1 MNKLTKAAIAGGV
14 GIALLLGGA
23 GTLAT
28 WNTSTNI
35 SGGTIVAGSLTIGTP
50 VFTSPATSFWSVKHT
65 TAGAVVTK
73 DLTLTG
79 NAFTVTSGGAAFT
92 SSPGDQLIYTSTVPL
107 TVTGTNLVAVLS
119 LTSGAIAAVTVSPTS
134 PATTLTPAQTAQQN
148 ANNALASALAN
159 SVVFTAPSLTAV
171 VPAQPYTYN
180 LATGV
185 QNVGFTATMTF
196 PNNQPTGTPLVYSDN
211 ATQGGQVSM
220 AAMALTLTQTN

>member
-50 VFTSPATSFWSVKHT
+50 ALSPSATAFWTVKHT

-73 DLTLTG
+73 DLILSSG
-79 NAFTVTSGGAAFT
+79 GFTVSGGGAFT

-107 TVTGTNLVAVLS
+107 TVTGTNLSAVLS
-119 LTSGAIAAVTVSPTS
+119 LSSGAITAASN
-134 PATTLTPAQTAQQN
+134 TP
-148 ANNALASALAN
+148 ANNALAAALVN
-159 SVVFTAPSLTAV
+159 SVVFTAPSLSAV
-171 VPAQPYTYN
+171 TGLPYTYT
-180 LATGV
+180 LLTGT
-185 QNVGFTATMTF
+185 QNVAFTATMTF
-196 PNNQPTGTPLVYSDN
+196 PSGTPTNDN
-211 ATQGGQVSM
+211 PTQGGSVSM

>member
-50 VFTSPATSFWSVKHT
+50 ALSPSATAFWTVKHT

-73 DLTLTG
+73 DLILS
-79 NAFTVTSGGAAFT
+79 SGGFNVSGGGAFT

-119 LTSGAIAAVTVSPTS
+119 LTSGAITAVTVTPTS
-134 PATTLTPAQTAQQN
+134 PATTLTPAQNAQQN
-148 ANNALASALAN
+148 ANTALALALQS
-159 SVVFTAPSLTAV
+159 SVVFAAPSLTAV
-171 VPAQPYTYN
+171 VPAQPNTYN
-180 LATGV
+180 LVTGV

-196 PNNQPTGTPLVYSDN
+196 PSGTPTNDN
-211 ATQGGQVSM
+211 PTQGGSVSM